1 MTSGRC
7 YIAVLDDNPPDLLL
21 IQQSIRAAGLDCDI
35 KTFADGD
42 TALAYINAPASRIP
56 DLMILDCNVP
66 LVEGPSILNTI
77 RGNTRW
83 SKVGVL
89 MFTGSQ
95 HPGDIARAKLLGA
108 DNYIVKPMDLA
119 GFATIG
125 LAAKAFLEKK
135 AASSAEG
142 STGETMSGQ

>member
-1 MTSGRC
+1 MKSDRC

-21 IQQSIRAAGLDCDI
+21 IQQSIRDAGLDCDI
-35 KTFADGD
+35 RTFADGD
-42 TALAYINAPASRIP
+42 TALAYINAPASRVP

-66 LVEGPSILNTI
+66 LVEGPSILNSI

-83 SKVGVL
+83 SNVGVF

-95 HPGDIARAKLLGA
+95 NPGDITRAKLLGA

-125 LAAKAFLEKK
+125 LAARAFLEKK
-135 AASSAEG
+135 AAG
-142 STGETMSGQ
+142 STERSTGQAMPEQ